1 MISVQ
6 NVSKSFG
13 KVRALETVSLELPAG
28 ARVALIGTNGS
39 GKTTLL
45 RAMCGLLRVEGRI
58 TIFGADVA
66 KDPQLALKNLA
77 SMPQIAPPLD
87 APVVEL
93 VRAFC
98 SLRRR
103 EPAAVVERAKRLGLA
118 LETIART
125 RVRDLSGGMKQK
137 LLAALALTAEAPVLV
152 CDEPTANL
160 DPSARRVFFDEVL
173 ARPANSTLVLCS
185 HRVDE
190 VQHLV
195 DRVIQLDEGRV
206 ISDASLS
213 DTLARIRGF
222 RVDLTFH
229 EAPAAGEVATL
240 KARGFSASSPTRFH
254 GEFSEVDK
262 VEVMSRLMVTWG
274 PRLADLSLQDS
285 DALREGARVVP
296 LRAVAS

>member
-1 MISVQ
+1 MISIQ
-6 NVSKSFG
+6 NVSKRFG
-13 KVRALETVSLELPAG
+13 AVQALEAVSLELPPG
-28 ARVALIGTNGS
+28 SRVALVGTNGS

-58 TIFGADVA
+58 TLYGSDVA
-66 KDPQLALKNLA
+66 TEPQVALRSLS

-98 SLRRR
+98 VLRNRN
-103 EPAAVVERAKRLGLA
+103 PVAVAARAKRLGLD
-118 LETIART
+118 LETVART

-160 DPSARRVFFDEVL
+160 DPAARRVFFEEVL
-173 ARPANSTLVLCS
+173 ARPTNSILVLCS

-195 DRVIQLDEGRV
+195 ERVVQLDEGRV
-206 ISDASLS
+206 VADATLS
-213 DTLARIRGF
+213 QTLARMRGF
-222 RVDLTFH
+222 RVDLTFREPPDAA
-229 EAPAAGEVATL
+229 EAATL
-240 KARGFSASSPTRFH
+240 LARGFAPNGPTRFH

-262 VEVMSRLMVTWG
+262 VEVVSRLVATWG
-274 PRLADLSLQDS
+274 PRLLDLSLQDS
-285 DALREGARVVP
+285 DALHEKAKVIP
-296 LRAVAS
+296 LRAVSP

>member
-13 KVRALETVSLELPAG
+13 AVQALDAVSLELPPG
-28 ARVALIGTNGS
+28 SRVALVGTNGS

-45 RAMCGLLRVEGRI
+45 RAMCGLLRVKGRV
-58 TIFGADVA
+58 TVFGSDVA
-66 KDPQLALKNLA
+66 EEPEVALRSLA

-98 SLRRR
+98 ALRSRKP
-103 EPAAVVERAKRLGLA
+103 EAVHARARRLGLE
-118 LETIART
+118 LEAVAKS

-137 LLAALALTAEAPVLV
+137 LLAALALTAEAPALL
-152 CDEPTANL
+152 CDEPTGNL
-160 DPSARRVFFDEVL
+160 DPAARRVFFDEVL
-173 ARPANSTLVLCS
+173 ARPGNSILVLCS

-195 DRVIQLDEGRV
+195 DRVIRLEEGRV
-206 ISDASLS
+206 VSDDSLAQ
-213 DTLARIRGF
+213 TLARLRGF

-229 EAPAAGEVATL
+229 EAPPPGELASL
-240 KARGFSASSPTRFH
+240 HARGFTASAPTRFH
-254 GEFSEVDK
+254 AEFSGVDK
-262 VEVMSRLMVTWG
+262 VEVVSGLVSTWG
-274 PRLADLSLQDS
+274 PRLLDLSLQDS
-285 DALREGARVVP
+285 DALREAAKVSPLRVVGP
-296 LRAVAS
+296 

>member
-1 MISVQ
+1 MISIQ
-6 NVSKSFG
+6 NVSKRFG
-13 KVRALETVSLELPAG
+13 VVQALEAVSLELAPG
-28 ARVALIGTNGS
+28 ARVALVGTNGS

-58 TIFGADVA
+58 TLFGSDVA
-66 KDPQLALKNLA
+66 KEPEVALRSLS

-98 SLRRR
+98 VLRNRN
-103 EPAAVVERAKRLGLA
+103 PLAVAARAKRLGLD
-118 LETIART
+118 LESVART

-160 DPSARRVFFDEVL
+160 DPAARRVFFEEVM
-173 ARPANSTLVLCS
+173 ARPASSILVLCS

-190 VQHLV
+190 VRHLV
-195 DRVIQLDEGRV
+195 DRVVELDEGRV
-206 ISDASLS
+206 VADESLS
-213 DTLARIRGF
+213 QTLARLRGF
-222 RVDLTFH
+222 RVDLTFR
-229 EAPAAGEVATL
+229 EAPNPAEVATL
-240 KARGFSASSPTRFH
+240 LARSFVASGPTRFH

-262 VEVMSRLMVTWG
+262 VEVVSRLVSTWG
-274 PRLADLSLQDS
+274 PRLLDLSLQDS
-285 DALREGARVVP
+285 DALHKQADVIP
-296 LRAVAS
+296 LRAVSP

>member
-1 MISVQ
+1 MISIQ

-13 KVRALETVSLELPAG
+13 AVQALDAVSLELPPG
-28 ARVALIGTNGS
+28 SRVALVGTNGS

-45 RAMCGLLRVEGRI
+45 RAMCGLLRVEGKI
-58 TIFGADVA
+58 TLFGADVA
-66 KDPQLALKNLA
+66 REPEVALRSLS

-98 SLRRR
+98 VLRKRK
-103 EPAAVVERAKRLGLA
+103 PQAVTTRAKRLGLD
-118 LETIART
+118 LEAVAKT

-137 LLAALALTAEAPVLV
+137 LLAALALSAEAPVLV

-160 DPSARRVFFDEVL
+160 DPAARRVFFDEVL
-173 ARPANSTLVLCS
+173 ARPSSSILVLCS

-195 DRVIQLDEGRV
+195 ERVVQLDEGRV
-206 ISDASLS
+206 VSDASLAQ
-213 DTLARIRGF
+213 TLARLRGF
-222 RVDLTFH
+222 RVDLTFREVPSPSEL
-229 EAPAAGEVATL
+229 EAL
-240 KARGFSASSPTRFH
+240 LARGFTASAPTRFH

-262 VEVMSRLMVTWG
+262 VEVVSRLVATWG
-274 PRLADLSLQDS
+274 PRLLDLSLQDS
-285 DALREGARVVP
+285 DALHEAAKVIP
-296 LRAVAS
+296 LRAVNP

>member
-1 MISVQ
+1 MISIQ

-13 KVRALETVSLELPAG
+13 AVQALDAVSLELPPG
-28 ARVALIGTNGS
+28 SRVALVGTNGS

-58 TIFGADVA
+58 TLFGSDVA
-66 KDPQLALKNLA
+66 KEPQVALRSLS

-87 APVVEL
+87 APVAEL

-98 SLRRR
+98 VLRNRN
-103 EPAAVVERAKRLGLA
+103 PAAVAERAGKLGLE
-118 LETIART
+118 LEVIART

-160 DPSARRVFFDEVL
+160 DPAARRVFFDEVL
-173 ARPANSTLVLCS
+173 ARPSSSILVLCS

-195 DRVIQLDEGRV
+195 ERVIQLDEGRV
-206 ISDASLS
+206 VSDASLAQ
-213 DTLARIRGF
+213 TLARMRGF
-222 RVDLTFH
+222 RIDLTFR
-229 EAPAAGEVATL
+229 EPPSPDDVAALV
-240 KARGFSASSPTRFH
+240 ARGFQVRGPARFH

-262 VEVMSRLMVTWG
+262 VEVVSRLVAQWG
-274 PRLADLSLQDS
+274 PRLLDLSLQDS
-285 DALREGARVVP
+285 DSLHEHAKVLP
-296 LRAVAS
+296 LRAVSP

>member
-1 MISVQ
+1 MISIQ

-13 KVRALETVSLELPAG
+13 VVQALEAVSLELPPG
-28 ARVALIGTNGS
+28 ARVALVGTNGS

-58 TIFGADVA
+58 TLFGSDVA
-66 KDPQLALKNLA
+66 KEPEVALRSLS

-98 SLRRR
+98 VLRNRN
-103 EPAAVVERAKRLGLA
+103 PLAVAARAKRLGLD
-118 LETIART
+118 LEAVART

-160 DPSARRVFFDEVL
+160 DPAARRVFFEEVL
-173 ARPANSTLVLCS
+173 ARPTNSILVLCS

-206 ISDASLS
+206 VADASLAQ
-213 DTLARIRGF
+213 TLARLRSF
-222 RVDLTFH
+222 RIDLTFR
-229 EAPAAGEVATL
+229 EAPDVAAL
-240 KARGFSASSPTRFH
+240 QARGFTASGPTRFH

-262 VEVMSRLMVTWG
+262 VEVVSRLMAAWG
-274 PRLADLSLQDS
+274 PALLDLSLQDS
-285 DALREGARVVP
+285 DALNQQAKVVP
-296 LRAVAS
+296 LRAVNS

>member
-1 MISVQ
+1 MISIQ

-13 KVRALETVSLELPAG
+13 AVQALDAVSLDLPPG
-28 ARVALIGTNGS
+28 SRVALVGTNGS

-58 TIFGADVA
+58 TLFGSDVA
-66 KDPQLALKNLA
+66 KEPEVALRSLS

-87 APVVEL
+87 APVAAL

-98 SLRRR
+98 SLRKRS
-103 EPAAVVERAKRLGLA
+103 PLAVAARASRLGLELDA
-118 LETIART
+118 IART

-160 DPSARRVFFDEVL
+160 DPAARRVFFEEVL
-173 ARPANSTLVLCS
+173 ARPTNSILVLCS

-195 DRVIQLDEGRV
+195 ERVVQLDEGRV
-206 ISDASLS
+206 VADASLS
-213 DTLARIRGF
+213 ETLARMKGF
-222 RVDLTFH
+222 RIDLTFR
-229 EAPAAGEVATL
+229 EAPGAAEVATL
-240 KARGFSASSPTRFH
+240 AARGFGASGPTRFH
-254 GEFSEVDK
+254 GEFSDVDK
-262 VEVMSRLMVTWG
+262 VEVVSRTVATWG
-274 PRLADLSLQDS
+274 PRLLDLSLQDS
-285 DALREGARVVP
+285 DALREEAKIIP
-296 LRAVAS
+296 LRAVNS